1 LTPVK
6 KTKIIYNVM
15 ANLTFW
21 GATGTTTGSRFLL
34 EIDGRSFLIECG
46 MFQGAKEDR
55 LKNWDRFPVNPSTVE
70 RVIFTHA
77 HFDHT
82 GYFPKFCREGFKG
95 IAHCTYATR
104 EFCRLLFLDS
114 AHLQEEDARWA
125 NKKGYSKHK
134 PAKPL
139 YNTADAEK
147 SLDHLSPLQYG
158 EDLYLDGDIRIKIK
172 DAGHILGS
180 GLVDIKTR
188 TGKESRKIVFSGD
201 LGRPSRRFLR
211 DPNQVFNVDY
221 LVVESTYGN
230 RLHDN
235 KDPLEELVRVI
246 NQSVDRGGVLV
257 VPSFAIGRTQNLLYV
272 IRELEESGRIPSL
285 PVYID
290 SPMAIDATEVFEKRI
305 SDMNIA
311 SRLAR
316 INGVDIFRP
325 KKLNICSSREQ
336 SKAINEIDKGAII
349 IASSGMVTGGRIL
362 HHMVH
367 RLPDEKNTVLFIG
380 YQARGTRG
388 RSMIEKAETVKIHGR
403 QIPIAAKIESIL
415 GFSGHAD
422 YNEIL
427 AWLTGF
433 NRPPEKTFIVHGE
446 PESSQAMAERIKD
459 KLGWDVTIPEY
470 GQGFELDL

>member
-1 LTPVK
+1 
-6 KTKIIYNVM
+6 M
-15 ANLTFW
+15 ATLTFW
-21 GATGTTTGSRFLL
+21 GATGTTTGSRFIL
-34 EIDGRSFLIECG
+34 EVNGSKFLIECG
-46 MFQGAKEDR
+46 MFQGSKENR
-55 LKNWDRFPVNPSTVE
+55 LRNWDRFPVKPSTID
-70 RVIFTHA
+70 RVFFTHA

-82 GYFPKFCREGFKG
+82 GYFPKFCREGFRG
-95 IAHCTYATR
+95 LAHCTYATH
-104 EFCRLLFLDS
+104 ELCKLLFLDS
-114 AHLQEEDARWA
+114 AHIQEEDARWA
-125 NKKGYSKHK
+125 NKKGFSKHK

-139 YNTADAEK
+139 YTTADAER

-158 EDLYLDGDIRIKIK
+158 EDLYLGNDLRIKIK

-180 GLVDIKTR
+180 GLVDIKTGS
-188 TGKESRKIVFSGD
+188 GKESKKIVFSGD

-211 DPNQVFNVDY
+211 DPTQVFNVDY

-230 RLHDN
+230 RLHDR
-235 KDPLEELVRVI
+235 KSPIEELVRVI
-246 NQSVDRGGVLV
+246 NESVERGGALII
-257 VPSFAIGRTQNLLYV
+257 PSFAIGRTQNLLYV
-272 IRELEESGRIPSL
+272 IRELEECGRIPSL

-290 SPMAIDATEVFEKRI
+290 SPMAIDATEIFENRI

-316 INGVDIFRP
+316 LNGVNILRP
-325 KKLNICSSREQ
+325 KNLHICESRTDSKEINNIKKE
-336 SKAINEIDKGAII
+336 AII
-349 IASSGMVTGGRIL
+349 IAASGMVTGGRIL

-388 RSMIEKAETVKIHGR
+388 RTIVEGSETVKIHGR
-403 QIPIAAKIESIL
+403 QIPIAASVESIS

-433 NRPPEKTFIVHGE
+433 NKPPRMTFVVHGE
-446 PESSQAMAERIKD
+446 QESSQALADHIKSR
-459 KLGWDVTIPEY
+459 LGWDVAIPEF
-470 GQGFELDL
+470 GQSFDIDL

>member
-1 LTPVK
+1 
-6 KTKIIYNVM
+6 M

-34 EIDGRSFLIECG
+34 ELYDQKFLIECG

-55 LKNWDRFPVNPSTVE
+55 LRNWEKFPVKPAAINQV
-70 RVIFTHA
+70 VFTHA

-95 IAHCTYATR
+95 KAYCTYATK
-104 EFCRLLFLDS
+104 EFCKLLFLDS

-125 NKKGYSKHK
+125 NKKGFSKHK

-139 YNTADAEK
+139 YTTADAEK
-147 SLDHLSPLQYG
+147 SIGHLSPLQYG
-158 EDLYLDGDIRIKIK
+158 EDLYLDGDIRVKIK

-180 GLVDIKTR
+180 GLVDIKAH
-188 TGKESRKIVFSGD
+188 TGKKSKKIVFSGD
-201 LGRPSRRFLR
+201 IGRPSRRFLR
-211 DPNQVFNVDY
+211 DPTQVFDVDY
-221 LVVESTYGN
+221 LVIESTYGD

-235 KDPLEELVRVI
+235 KDIIEELVRVI
-246 NQSVDRGGVLV
+246 NESVARGGVLV
-257 VPSFAIGRTQNLLYV
+257 IPSFAIGRTQNLLYV

-290 SPMAIDATEVFEKRI
+290 SPMAIDATEVFENRI

-316 INGVDIFRP
+316 INGVNIFRP
-325 KKLNICSSREQ
+325 KNLNICTSTEA
-336 SKAINEIDKGAII
+336 SKAINDVKKDAII

-362 HHMVH
+362 HHMLH

-380 YQARGTRG
+380 YQAKGTRG
-388 RSMIEKAETVKIHGR
+388 RTIVEKAESVKIHGR

-433 NRPPEKTFIVHGE
+433 NRPPEMTFIVHGE
-446 PESSQAMAERIKD
+446 PESSQAMAEHIKSN
-459 KLGWDVTIPEY
+459 LGWDVTIPEF
-470 GQGFELDL
+470 GQSFEIDL

>member
-1 LTPVK
+1 
-6 KTKIIYNVM
+6 M
-15 ANLTFW
+15 ATLTFW

-34 EIDGRSFLIECG
+34 EFHDQRFLIECG
-46 MFQGAKEDR
+46 MFQGPKENR
-55 LKNWDRFPVNPSTVE
+55 LKNWDRFPVKPATID
-70 RVIFTHA
+70 RVIFSHA

-95 IAHCTYATR
+95 KAHCTYATQ
-104 EFCRLLFLDS
+104 EFCKLLFLDS
-114 AHLQEEDARWA
+114 AHIQEEDAKWA
-125 NKKGYSKHK
+125 NKKGFTKHK

-139 YNTADAEK
+139 YTTADAEK
-147 SLDHLSPLQYG
+147 SLNHLSPLQYG
-158 EDLYLDGDIRIKIK
+158 ENLYLDGDIRVKIK

-180 GLVDIKTR
+180 GLVDIKAH

-211 DPNQVFNVDY
+211 DPTQVFNVDY

-235 KDPLEELVRVI
+235 KNPIEELVRVI
-246 NQSVDRGGVLV
+246 EESVARGGVLV
-257 VPSFAIGRTQNLLYV
+257 IPSFAIGRTQNLLYV
-272 IRELEESGRIPSL
+272 IRELEESGRIHSL

-290 SPMAIDATEVFEKRI
+290 SPMAIDATEIFEKRI

-316 INGVDIFRP
+316 INGVEIFRP
-325 KKLNICSSREQ
+325 KNFNICESTEA
-336 SKAINEIDKGAII
+336 SKAINNIKKDAII
-349 IASSGMVTGGRIL
+349 IASSGMITGGRIL
-362 HHMVH
+362 HHMVQ

-380 YQARGTRG
+380 YQAKGTRG
-388 RSMIEKAETVKIHGR
+388 RTIVEKNENVKIHGR
-403 QIPIAAKIESIL
+403 QIPIKAKIESIQ

-433 NRPPEKTFIVHGE
+433 NKPPEMTFIVHGE
-446 PESSQAMAERIKD
+446 PESSQAMADHIKSRF
-459 KLGWDVTIPEY
+459 GWEVAIPEF
-470 GQGFELDL
+470 GQGFELSL